1 MQPRDVPSRF
11 CFKFM
16 VSVSAGLCRGCG
28 RECQGCHYT
37 AGCIGVIVPVWEAD
51 IPVGDRDPS
60 DGLQRLLREW

>member
-1 MQPRDVPSRF
+1 MQLRNFPSRF

-16 VSVSAGLCRGCG
+16 VSFSAGVCRGCG

-37 AGCIGVIVPVWEAD
+37 ACCTDIIVPVCDAD

-60 DGLQRLLREW
+60 DGLQRLLRE